1 MKRFDILIRCRRA
14 FQFRSLKNNT
24 QITAMI
30 RLIYPNRNRLS
41 VKRAKHELRRMKS
54 SESPNRKGRSEWKK
68 KFKKIRTL
76 TKTSHKSIIWLF
88 YLFVCCDVFFCL
100 FFSRL
105 PPLLLYTFQLS
116 VVKSK
121 FIISTNQSLR
131 EFLKEPTR
139 SRCKNKLLEAR

>member
-68 KFKKIRTL
+68 KKRTL

-88 YLFVCCDVFFCL
+88 YLFVCVVFFCL

-121 FIISTNQSLR
+121 FIISTNQSIR

>member
-24 QITAMI
+24 QITAMTC
-30 RLIYPNRNRLS
+30 LIYLNRNRLS

-68 KFKKIRTL
+68 KNKNFDKNQSQEYHLVIL
-76 TKTSHKSIIWLF
+76 LVCLLCCF
-88 YLFVCCDVFFCL
+88 FFVF

-121 FIISTNQSLR
+121 FIISTNQSIR
-131 EFLKEPTR
+131 EFLKGPTR
-139 SRCKNKLLEAR
+139 SRCKNKLLEAQ

>member
-30 RLIYPNRNRLS
+30 RLIYPNGNRLS

-54 SESPNRKGRSEWKK
+54 SESPNRKSRSEWKK
-68 KFKKIRTL
+68 KKKNFDKNQSQEYHLVIL
-76 TKTSHKSIIWLF
+76 LVCLCCFFLSFFFPTS
-88 YLFVCCDVFFCL
+88 
-100 FFSRL
+100 
-105 PPLLLYTFQLS
+105 PPLPLYTFQLS

-121 FIISTNQSLR
+121 FIISTNQSIR

>member
-68 KFKKIRTL
+68 KKELWQKPVTRVSSGYFTC
-76 TKTSHKSIIWLF
+76 
-88 YLFVCCDVFFCL
+88 LFVLFFFVFF
-100 FFSRL
+100 FPDFP
-105 PPLLLYTFQLS
+105 PPLPLYTFQLS

-121 FIISTNQSLR
+121 FIISTNQSIR

>member
-30 RLIYPNRNRLS
+30 RLIYPNGNRLS

-68 KFKKIRTL
+68 KKELWQKPVTRVSSGYFTC
-76 TKTSHKSIIWLF
+76 
-88 YLFVCCDVFFCL
+88 LFVLFFFVFF
-100 FFSRL
+100 FPDF
-105 PPLLLYTFQLS
+105 PPLPLYTFQLS

-121 FIISTNQSLR
+121 FIISTNQSIR

>member
-24 QITAMI
+24 QITAM
-30 RLIYPNRNRLS
+30 IYPNRNRLS

-88 YLFVCCDVFFCL
+88 YLFVCCVVFFFL
-100 FFSRL
+100 SFFFPTS
-105 PPLLLYTFQLS
+105 PLLLYTFQLS

-121 FIISTNQSLR
+121 FIISTNQSIR

>member
-24 QITAMI
+24 QITAMTC
-30 RLIYPNRNRLS
+30 LIYPNRNRLS

-68 KFKKIRTL
+68 KKIRTL

-88 YLFVCCDVFFCL
+88 YLLVCCVVFFCL

-121 FIISTNQSLR
+121 FIISTNQSIR

>member
-54 SESPNRKGRSEWKK
+54 SESPNRKGVEVNEKK
-68 KFKKIRTL
+68 K
-76 TKTSHKSIIWLF
+76 
-88 YLFVCCDVFFCL
+88 
-100 FFSRL
+100 
-105 PPLLLYTFQLS
+105 
-116 VVKSK
+116 
-121 FIISTNQSLR
+121 
-131 EFLKEPTR
+131 KE
-139 SRCKNKLLEAR
+139 L

>member
-24 QITAMI
+24 QITAMTC
-30 RLIYPNRNRLS
+30 LIYPNRNRLS

-54 SESPNRKGRSEWKK
+54 SESPNRKGREY
-68 KFKKIRTL
+68 
-76 TKTSHKSIIWLF
+76 HKSIIWLF
-88 YLFVCCDVFFCL
+88 YLFVCCVVFFCL

>member
-68 KFKKIRTL
+68 KKRTL

-88 YLFVCCDVFFCL
+88 YLFVCVVFFCL

-105 PPLLLYTFQLS
+105 PPPLPLYTFQLS

-121 FIISTNQSLR
+121 FIISTNQSIR

>member
-24 QITAMI
+24 QIIATTC
-30 RLIYPNRNRLS
+30 LIYPNRNRLS

-68 KFKKIRTL
+68 EKKELWQKPVTRVSSGYFTCL
-76 TKTSHKSIIWLF
+76 L
-88 YLFVCCDVFFCL
+88 CCFFL
-100 FFSRL
+100 SFFSRL
-105 PPLLLYTFQLS
+105 PPLLLYTFQLI

-121 FIISTNQSLR
+121 FIISTNQSIR